1 MNATQTP
8 ATLFVD
14 RPEGRLGYDD
24 QGEGPLVVCVPGMGD
39 PRSTFRYQVP
49 PLLEAGYRVITL
61 DLRGHG
67 DSDTTF
73 SSYDDEAAASDL
85 IALLDRIGSPA
96 VLVGNSMGAGSS
108 VIAAAQRPD
117 LVSGLVLIGPFV
129 RNPPTSKALSLLFRV
144 LTARPW
150 ARLVWKAYLP
160 SLYAGRKPADFEAY
174 RTELIQAMARPGY
187 TAAFS
192 KTTRT
197 SHEPAEAAAPAVT
210 AESLVV
216 MGVSDPDFSD
226 PVAEARWIH
235 ETLGSTVVTVDDAG
249 HYPHAQQPEVVNAA
263 VISFLSGL
271 DLHA

>member
-1 MNATQTP
+1 MTTNQAAATTF
-8 ATLFVD
+8 LD

-24 QGEGPLVVCVPGMGD
+24 RGDGPLVVCLPGMGD

-49 PLLEAGYRVITL
+49 ALLEAGYRVVTL

-85 IALLDRIGSPA
+85 IALLDHLGSPA
-96 VLVGNSMGAGSS
+96 VLVGNSMGAASS

-129 RNPPTSKALSLLFRV
+129 RNPPMSKALSLLFRV

-150 ARLVWKAYLP
+150 ARLVWKFYLP
-160 SLYAGRKPADFEAY
+160 SLYAGRKPADYDTYRAELFE
-174 RTELIQAMARPGY
+174 AMARPGY
-187 TAAFS
+187 TATFS

-197 SHEPAEAAAPAVT
+197 SHAPAEAVAPAVS

-216 MGVSDPDFSD
+216 MGDSDPDFSD
-226 PVAEARWIH
+226 PAAEARWIGD
-235 ETLGSTVVTVDDAG
+235 TLGSTIVMVDDAG
-249 HYPHAQQPEVVNAA
+249 HYPHAQQPDVVNDALLA
-263 VISFLSGL
+263 FLSGL